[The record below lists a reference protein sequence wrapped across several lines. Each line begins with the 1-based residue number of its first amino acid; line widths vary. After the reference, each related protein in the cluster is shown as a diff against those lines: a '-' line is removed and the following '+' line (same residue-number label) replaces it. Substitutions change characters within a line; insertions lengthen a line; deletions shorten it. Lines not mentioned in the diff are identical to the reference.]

1 MFRSPRRFTLW
12 LCLSHA
18 LVGGLGFAAG
28 IYTLPLLIAPPAPSV
43 AELEQAAA
51 VAHYRGQ
58 FVRDLKGSDPLH
70 WGEGEVSVGPDRIVL
85 QGRLAPGPDYKLYVS
100 PQFVDTKADFLRVKS
115 QMQLVG
121 DVRTFNGFAVDVPA
135 GVNVSDYHAVVVW
148 CERFS
153 QFITAAQ
160 YR

>member
-12 LCLSHA
+12 LCLSHT
-18 LVGGLGFAAG
+18 LVGVLGFAAG

-43 AELEQAAA
+43 VELEQAAA

-85 QGRLAPGPDYKLYVS
+85 QGRLAPGPDYKLYLS

-135 GVNVSDYHAVVVW
+135 DVKVGDYHAVVIW